1 MDPGTGLTLLGS
13 AIGGAKVVEKLLGP
27 TADYVG
33 VGLRNWAE
41 KRVHN
46 TSRIFEKAAAKLG
59 DKMEDPG
66 AVPPRVLKEI
76 LDEGSYCDDELT
88 AEYFGGVLASSR
100 TGIDRDD
107 RAASYLKLTSE
118 LSAYQ
123 IRFHYTAYSSWRR
136 LFAGTGLR
144 PTFSEDLGKMWL
156 FLPQSFLVPAMEFAP
171 SEPAGDILMHCTS
184 GLSRLGLLREG
195 HWGNPAHINPLN
207 KKRGWCEVS
216 EWGMCVQP
224 TQFGIDYWL
233 WAVGLGTVNRSSF
246 LDSDLVLPKLP
257 AISIPTSALKLA
269 IEKKPALPAH
279 EPDGDITVILE

>member
-13 AIGGAKVVEKLLGP
+13 AIGGAKVIEKLLGP

-33 VGLRNWAE
+33 VGLLNWAE

-46 TSRIFEKAAAKLG
+46 TSRIFEKAASKLG

-100 TGIDRDD
+100 TGVDRDD

-123 IRFHYTAYSSWRR
+123 IRFHYAVYTSWRM
-136 LFAGTGLR
+136 LFAGTDLR
-144 PTFSEDLGKMWL
+144 PTFGEDLDKMWL
-156 FLPQSFLVPAMEFAP
+156 FLPESFLTPAMEFVP
-171 SEPAGDILMHCTS
+171 GEPAGDILMHCTS
-184 GLSRLGLLREG
+184 GLNRLGLLSES
-195 HWGNPAHINPLN
+195 HWGNPEHVNPLN

-233 WAVGLGTVNRSSF
+233 WAVGLGTVNRTSF
-246 LDSDLVLPKLP
+246 LDGDLVLPKLP
-257 AISIPTSALKLA
+257 DIIIPTSAVKLA
-269 IEKKPALPAH
+269 IEK
-279 EPDGDITVILE
+279 